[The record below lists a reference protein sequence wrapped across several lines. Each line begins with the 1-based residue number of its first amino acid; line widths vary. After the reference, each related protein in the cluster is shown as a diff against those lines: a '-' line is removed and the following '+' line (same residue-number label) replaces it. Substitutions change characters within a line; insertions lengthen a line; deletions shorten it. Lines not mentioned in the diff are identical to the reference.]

1 MKTLKSIIL
10 AAGLVIFP
18 LALSAA
24 DLLKPDTYYPIG
36 SQLRGLI
43 DYTINKLDRGA
54 PLTDAQKTTIRAA
67 LEDEAAKLGAI
78 QKQNRGDLT
87 VILRD
92 GLPVICQTSAK
103 ILQTLDEK
111 QRKASGID
119 VVIERREG
127 FQNTVR
133 MSLTAIWERYEAAA
147 DLPKLMGVE
156 ATQNP

>member
-1 MKTLKSIIL
+1 MKTLKTIIL
-10 AAGLVIFP
+10 AAGLIISP
-18 LALSAA
+18 LALNAA
-24 DLLKPDTYYPIG
+24 DLLKPDVYYPIG

-54 PLTDAQKTTIRAA
+54 PLTETQKTTIRAA
-67 LEDEAAKLGAI
+67 LEEEAAKLGAL

-92 GLPVICQTSAK
+92 GLPIICQTSAK
-103 ILQTLDEK
+103 ILQTLDER
-111 QRKASGID
+111 QRKANGND

-127 FQNTVR
+127 FQNTIR

-156 ATQNP
+156 ATQTP